1 MCAYQTSERVEKR
14 KIKNLL
20 RKKMRKIEKNVKLE
34 RQTRKI
40 IVKNVIESDS
50 MVLINIE
57 KETDVRKRGQIER
70 QVLRKRGQIEK

>member
-1 MCAYQTSERVEKR
+1 VLASVCLSDKR
-14 KIKNLL
+14 ESGKKKDKNLL

-70 QVLRKRGQIEK
+70 QV

>member
-70 QVLRKRGQIEK
+70 QV

>member
-40 IVKNVIESDS
+40 TVNNVIESDS
-50 MVLINIE
+50 MILINIE
-57 KETDVRKRGQIER
+57 KETDVRKRGQIEK
-70 QVLRKRGQIEK
+70 QV

>member
-1 MCAYQTSERVEKR
+1 MCAYQTSERVEKG

-40 IVKNVIESDS
+40 IVKNVIENDS
-50 MVLINIE
+50 MILINIE

-70 QVLRKRGQIEK
+70 QV

>member
-1 MCAYQTSERVEKR
+1 
-14 KIKNLL
+14 
-20 RKKMRKIEKNVKLE
+20 MRKIEQNVKLE

-50 MVLINIE
+50 MILINIE

-70 QVLRKRGQIEK
+70 QVLRKRGQIGK

>member
-50 MVLINIE
+50 MILINIE

-70 QVLRKRGQIEK
+70 QV

>member
-1 MCAYQTSERVEKR
+1 VCAYQTSERVEKR

-70 QVLRKRGQIEK
+70 QV

>member
-1 MCAYQTSERVEKR
+1 
-14 KIKNLL
+14 
-20 RKKMRKIEKNVKLE
+20 MRKIEKNVKLE

-70 QVLRKRGQIEK
+70 QV